1 MRFLLDTNVCI
12 DVLRGRPEVVARF
25 RENSPHD
32 RGVSAVTAFELIQG
46 AGRAPE
52 SYQVCERKKVST
64 FLGSL
69 LQVVFDGN
77 CGQLAGKINADLLND
92 GTPVGVMDVF
102 IAATAMVMQV
112 PLVTNNARDF
122 SKISG
127 LQVIDWRE
135 SGA

>member
-32 RGVSAVTAFELIQG
+32 LGVSAVTVFELIQG

-52 SYQVCERKKVST
+52 SYRVCERKKVGT

-69 LQVVFDGN
+69 LQVVFDGS